1 MSRLTGIWRLGL
13 IVPIGM
19 VWSGLAQAQSARA
32 VQITP
37 DQSWLAVGD
46 GRLDTVR
53 GGFDIGGGLLASF
66 GIDRQIFVNGQLVV
80 SSAVDIPDVARI
92 TPQQAG
98 TLTAVANTV
107 NLVQVGPGNTADPT
121 TAGQLTTIIQNTLDG
136 QDIRSLTT
144 LNVSVNN
151 LSVFR
156 GMNLQDALQS
166 TLVGSRGP

>member
-66 GIDRQIFVNGQLVV
+66 GIDQQIFVNGELVV

-107 NLVQVGPGNTADPT
+107 NLVQVGPGNTAGPT

-144 LNVSVNN
+144 LNISVNN